1 MLPAILAKIGLPLLV
16 NVVGGMLGRI
26 DNPVAK
32 AASEAVKAAG
42 TAIDRGEITPEQVAE
57 ANRHVEK
64 MAEIESGDY
73 RDTIREV
80 NATIRTEAQ
89 SEDAYVRR
97 MRPTFGYV
105 MAATWG
111 LQMGAIAYTIVF
123 EPQFVKEV
131 GESLAALTVIWSVGL
146 SVLGVYVWK
155 RSADKA
161 GEAGAPGALEAL
173 AGIFVKK
180 KA

>member
-1 MLPAILAKIGLPLLV
+1 MLPAILAKIGLPILIDA
-16 NVVGGMLGRI
+16 VGGMLSRI
-26 DNPVAK
+26 DNPAAK
-32 AASEAVKAAG
+32 AASQAVGAVGAAIG
-42 TAIDRGEITPEQVAE
+42 KGEITPEQIAE

-64 MAEIESGDY
+64 MAELESGDY
-73 RDTIREV
+73 RDTIKEV
-80 NATIRTEAQ
+80 NATIRAESQ
-89 SEDAYVRR
+89 SDDPYVRR

-131 GESLAALTVIWSVGL
+131 GDALAALTVIWSVGL

-155 RSADKA
+155 RSAEKA
-161 GEAGAPGALEAL
+161 SEAGAPSALETL
-173 AGIFVKK
+173 AGVFGKRK
-180 KA
+180 